1 MNMLFTKKQKLLLQ
15 IFVAL
20 ITFLT
25 LLSGIT
31 FGVMFALTR
40 NISESNSIGEY
51 HPSLPSQILDIHGNL
66 ITEFFSDEKREIIPI
81 DELPRHLIQALITRE
96 DREFFQHNGFS
107 LKGIIRAAWKIM
119 TRQYVSGGSTI
130 TQQVAGKHYADRSQ
144 KTIKRKIVEL
154 WWALQLE
161 KTLSKYE
168 ILELYLN
175 ESYFGHNTYGVE
187 AASQFYFRHSARDL
201 TIAESAILVIQLANP
216 ARYSPIK
223 YPARARVIQKEVIN
237 QMVDLNYITREEAEL
252 SFNEYWNKTYD
263 PLRSSSE
270 TAYLVKDDKAPYFS
284 EYIRQEL
291 EDILYG
297 SLDYF
302 RDGLVVHTTL
312 DLKYQQK
319 ADKYMQDG
327 FISMNKTYLENA
339 GTRTNFADKEFLP
352 IVEALA
358 LFFDLDS
365 IRSAGSQDK
374 KLAYD
379 NYYEVVNPAI
389 NALSFLFDSSDLRFI
404 SRMGQANQA
413 GKIKRNTVEGA
424 LISIDN
430 ETGYI
435 KAMVGGSDF
444 ETKKLNRAVQAKVMP
459 GSAFKPLYYSAA
471 ISSKLL
477 TPSSMLYDKPVMFR
491 NDDGT
496 PYAPNNFLGEWKG
509 PVSVRYALANSMN
522 IPSIQVLDFIGFD
535 AAINRA
541 ARLLGIKDPD
551 DIADTFPRKY
561 PLALGII
568 GVAPIQMA
576 KAFATFPN
584 QGKEVT
590 PIGIRYIEDRSG
602 KIILEPERELRANQ
616 KREGER
622 IQIMSPQ
629 AAYIMVD
636 MLKSTVEYG
645 TLANRRRLVNGFP
658 MAFGGK
664 TGTTQNWSDAWTVGF
679 SPYMTTAIW
688 FGFDMPGNSLGLNQ
702 TGAQAAGPVWARYM
716 KDVHENNPEM
726 PPVEFKKPGGLVE
739 LSVCSVSGMLPT
751 EYCNEG
757 TKSEIFIAGTEPRKF
772 CTLHQFKS
780 DRNEELIKKLQN
792 NFYTGSA
799 DLENLEKEILNLQD
813 YETLKSMSEM
823 DNKQSGVETNSD
835 NSGNISTDLL
845 D

>member
-1 MNMLFTKKQKLLLQ
+1 MIFTKKQKLLLQ
-15 IFVAL
+15 VFVGF
-20 ITFLT
+20 ITILT

-31 FGVMFALTR
+31 FGVIFALTR
-40 NISESNSIGEY
+40 NISRSNSIGEY
-51 HPSLPSQILDIHGNL
+51 HPSLPSQILDINGSL

-96 DREFFQHNGFS
+96 DRDFFQHNGFS
-107 LKGIIRAAWKIM
+107 LKGIFRAAWNIM

-144 KTIKRKIVEL
+144 KTIKRKIIEL

-201 TIAESAILVIQLANP
+201 TIAESVMLVIQLANP

-223 YPARARVIQKEVIN
+223 YPGRARVIQNEVIN
-237 QMVDLNYITREEAEL
+237 QMVDLNYITREEAEF
-252 SFNEYWNKTYD
+252 SFAEYWNKTYD

-291 EDILYG
+291 ENILYG

-319 ADKYMQDG
+319 AEKYMQDG
-327 FISMNKTYLENA
+327 FFSMTETYLKNA

-352 IVEALA
+352 IIEALA

-365 IRSAGSQDK
+365 IRSAGAQDK

-379 NYYEVVNPAI
+379 NYYDVVNPAL
-389 NALSFLFDSSDLRFI
+389 NAISFLFDSSDLRFI
-404 SRMGQANQA
+404 ARMGQANQA

-424 LISIDN
+424 LVSIDN

-477 TPSSMLYDKPVMFR
+477 TPASMLYDKPVMFH

-551 DIADTFPRKY
+551 DIANTFPRKY

-568 GVAPIQMA
+568 GISPMQMA

-590 PIGIRYIEDRSG
+590 PIGIRYIEDRNG
-602 KIILEPERELRANQ
+602 KIILEPERELRATQ

-658 MAFGGK
+658 MSFGGK

-716 KDVHENNPEM
+716 KDVHLNNPEM

-751 EYCNEG
+751 EYCNRNI
-757 TKSEIFIAGTEPRKF
+757 KSEIFIAGTEPRKF
-772 CTLHQFKS
+772 CTLHRFKS
-780 DRNEELIKKLQN
+780 ERNEELIKKLQD
-792 NFYTGSA
+792 NFYTEPVN
-799 DLENLEKEILNLQD
+799 LENLEREILNLQD
-813 YETLKSMSEM
+813 FETLKSMSEM
-823 DNKQSGVETNSD
+823 ENNPALIETNPD
-835 NSGNISTDLL
+835 NSGTISTDLL

>member
-1 MNMLFTKKQKLLLQ
+1 MIFTKRQKLLLQ
-15 IFVAL
+15 IIIGS

-25 LLSGIT
+25 LITGII
-31 FGVMFALTR
+31 FGIMFGQTR
-40 NISESNSIGEY
+40 NVTETQKIGEY
-51 HPSLPSQILDIHGNL
+51 HPSLPSQILDINGKL

-96 DREFFQHNGFS
+96 DQDFFNHNGFS
-107 LKGIIRAAWKIM
+107 IKGFSRAFWNII
-119 TRQYVSGGSTI
+119 TGQYVSGGSTI
-130 TQQVAGKHYADRSQ
+130 TQQVAGRHYADRSQ

-161 KTLSKYE
+161 KSLSKYE

-187 AASQFYFRHSARDL
+187 AASQFYFRHSSRNL
-201 TIAESAILVIQLANP
+201 SVAESVLLVIQLANP

-223 YPARARVIQKEVIN
+223 YPARARIIQQEVLN
-237 QMVDLNYITREEAEL
+237 QMVDLNYISREEADL
-252 SFNEYWNKTYD
+252 SFAEYWNETYD
-263 PLRSSSE
+263 PLRSPSE

-291 EDILYG
+291 ESILYG

-302 RDGLVVHTTL
+302 RDGLIVHTTL
-312 DLKYQQK
+312 DLSFQEK
-319 ADKYMQDG
+319 ADKYMQQGYSD
-327 FISMNKTYLENA
+327 MNKTYLANA
-339 GTRTNFADKEFLP
+339 SERLSFANKEFSPVIEGLS
-352 IVEALA
+352 L
-358 LFFDLDS
+358 LFDLSS
-365 IRSAGSQDK
+365 IRAAGVQEK
-374 KLAYD
+374 KQAYQE
-379 NYYEVVNPAI
+379 YYNVINPTL
-389 NALSFLFDSSDLRFI
+389 NALSFLFDSSNIRFI
-404 SRMGQANQA
+404 SRMGLSNQA
-413 GKIKRNTVEGA
+413 VKIEKNTVEGA
-424 LISIDN
+424 LVTIEN

-459 GSAFKPLYYSAA
+459 GSSFKPLYYSAA
-471 ISSKLL
+471 ISSKML
-477 TPSSMLYDKPVMFR
+477 TPASMIYDKPVVFR

-496 PYAPNNFLGEWKG
+496 PYMPNNFLGEWKG
-509 PVSVRYALANSMN
+509 PVTVRYALAHSMN
-522 IPSIQVLDFIGFD
+522 VPSIQVLDLIGFD

-541 ARLLGIKDPD
+541 ARLLGINDPEE
-551 DIADTFPRKY
+551 IRRTFPRKY
-561 PLALGII
+561 PLALGVIS
-568 GVAPIQMA
+568 VAPIQMA

-622 IQIMSPQ
+622 LQILSQQ
-629 AAYIMVD
+629 AAYIMID
-636 MLKSTVEYG
+636 MLKSTVEFG
-645 TLANRRRLVNGFP
+645 TLANRRRMVDGFP
-658 MAFGGK
+658 MPFAGK

-679 SPYMTTAIW
+679 SPYITTAVW

-702 TGAQAAGPVWARYM
+702 TGAMAAGPVWARYM
-716 KDVHENNPEM
+716 KDIHENNPEL
-726 PPVEFKKPGGLVE
+726 PPTDFKRPGGLVE

-757 TKSEIFIAGTEPRKF
+757 VKTEIFIAGTEPRKF
-772 CTLHQFKS
+772 CTFHEFKTE
-780 DRNEELIKKLQN
+780 RNTELIKKLQDSYFNTSFDSDLQESEYSGNKYTDALN
-792 NFYTGSA
+792 NSSSTQ
-799 DLENLEKEILNLQD
+799 EPEEIKKTNQ
-813 YETLKSMSEM
+813 E
-823 DNKQSGVETNSD
+823 NSD
-835 NSGNISTDLL
+835 NIINKGLL